1 MLIGISAPNNTQT
14 REIIRTIAQQL
25 NLAHTC
31 MRQPVVNAL
40 AALLEIEPH
49 ELVRHTEPHRH
60 FKRWGMNLAELEE
73 RLSVLVH
80 QGNPLCFIDYAE
92 QAMQQ
97 TTGRVKA
104 QLFNGHLLSA
114 IGTEHEAA
122 WVRKNGGIVLH
133 VYDYSELGT
142 YNYLDE
148 HDGDASIVLGDNTE
162 TQLAEFIASTETKRE
177 AA

>member
-1 MLIGISAPNNTQT
+1 MLIGISAPNSTKT
-14 REIIRTIAQQL
+14 REIIKTIAQQL

-73 RLSVLVH
+73 RLSLMVH

-92 QAMQQ
+92 QAMQNK
-97 TTGRVKA
+97 TGRVKA
-104 QLFNGHLLSA
+104 QLYNGHLLSA

-122 WVRKNGGIVLH
+122 WLRKNGGTLLH
-133 VYDYSELGT
+133 IYDYSDVVNH
-142 YNYLDE
+142 NYLDE
-148 HDGDASIVLGDNTE
+148 HDCDYSIIVGNNTE
-162 TQLAEFIASTETKRE
+162 QDLAQFIAALETKKE